1 MKKKIAKKI
10 VRKHSGAK
18 KTAAVPA
25 GRLSPIRRKLLEMRD
40 DLAKT
45 VHNQQ
50 VTEESQETGD
60 PADQA
65 SQSIE
70 KEIMFELTDVE
81 RNTLDQIEAAL
92 RKLDKGAYG
101 LCESCRKSISKP
113 RLDALPFA
121 RYCIG
126 CQSSSEKA
134 PELVEQ
140 VQDFRGL
147 AEES

>member
-1 MKKKIAKKI
+1 MKKKIAKKP
-10 VRKHSGAK
+10 VRKHSKSKPA
-18 KTAAVPA
+18 AAVPA
-25 GRLSPIRRKLLEMRD
+25 GKLTPIRRKLLEMRD
-40 DLAKT
+40 DLIKT

-50 VTEESQETGD
+50 ITGDSQETGD

-101 LCESCRKSISKP
+101 MCESCRKPISKP
-113 RLDALPFA
+113 RLGALPFA
-121 RYCIG
+121 RYCIV

-147 AEES
+147 SEES